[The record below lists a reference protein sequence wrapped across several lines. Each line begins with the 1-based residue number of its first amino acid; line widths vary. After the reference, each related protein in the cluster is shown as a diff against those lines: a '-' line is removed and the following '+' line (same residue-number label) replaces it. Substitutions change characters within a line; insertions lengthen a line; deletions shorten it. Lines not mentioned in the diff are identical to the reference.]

1 MIRKQSL
8 VKGCHFISLSQ
19 EDKKEKAWKQIVLLV
34 PQKSASL
41 IMAVKIVVPGEPFFI
56 SPMTSTHKHTHTHTH
71 THTQIS
77 GLEVWIIY
85 LKVTHF
91 SSAEI
96 NLHWKSAQKC
106 ILLGVSKIYLVTW
119 EMFFHLLK
127 DHLEHYSIKHSLRNT
142 DTAQTLNSLSS
153 VIKLD
158 LSVLILFI
166 EAPLCSHPIYFYVLN
181 SHDSMYHVLQIT
193 WS

>member
-1 MIRKQSL
+1 MNEEMIRKQSL

-19 EDKKEKAWKQIVLLV
+19 KDKKEKAWKQIVLLV

-41 IMAVKIVVPGEPFFI
+41 IMAVKIVVPGEPFI
-56 SPMTSTHKHTHTHTH
+56 SPMTSTHKHPHTHTPP
-71 THTQIS
+71 QIV

-127 DHLEHYSIKHSLRNT
+127 DQLEHYSIKHSLRNT
-142 DTAQTLNSLSS
+142 DIAQSLNSSSS

-158 LSVLILFI
+158 LSVFILFI
-166 EAPLCSHPIYFYVLN
+166 EDPLCSHPNLFLCP
-181 SHDSMYHVLQIT
+181 
-193 WS
+193 